1 MQLLKLLLKILNCK
15 AGNEVPLSLRQLLVV
30 QTIEN
35 SFASYLY
42 AVLGWHIW
50 LLPPLPAPPFHSH
63 PVRAQ
68 GLAL

>member
-15 AGNEVPLSLRQLLVV
+15 AGNEAPLSLWQLFVV
-30 QTIEN
+30 QTWKARLRLICMLCLDGT
-35 SFASYLY
+35 SGSC
-42 AVLGWHIW
+42 HPS
-50 LLPPLPAPPFHSH
+50 LPPLHSH